1 VIKGVGID
9 LVENKRIKRLYDTY
23 GLKFANKILG
33 ATELNE
39 FNKSNDKT
47 GYLSKHFASKEAL
60 SKAIG
65 IGLYREGLSPK
76 LIEIT
81 HNDNGKPYFK
91 ESIVLQNVMKKY
103 LVNSFSLSISDTSDY
118 STAVVI
124 SE

>member
-1 VIKGVGID
+1 MIKGVGID

-23 GLKFANKILG
+23 GLKFASKILG
-33 ATELNE
+33 TTELNE
-39 FNKSNDKT
+39 FNKSNDKI

-81 HNDNGKPYFK
+81 HNNNGKPYFK
-91 ESIVLQNVMKKY
+91 ENAILQNVMKKY

>member
-23 GLKFANKILG
+23 GLKFANKILSKI
-33 ATELNE
+33 ELHE
-39 FNKSNDKT
+39 FHNSSSKIE
-47 GYLSKHFASKEAL
+47 YLSKHFASKEAL

-76 LIEIT
+76 SIEIA
-81 HNDNGKPYFK
+81 HNDSGKPYFK
-91 ESIVLQNVMKKY
+91 KSAILHNLMKKY
-103 LVNSFSLSISDTSDY
+103 FIRSFSLSISDTSDY

>member
-1 VIKGVGID
+1 MIKGVGID
-9 LVENKRIKRLYDTY
+9 LVENKRIKRLYDIY
-23 GLKFANKILG
+23 GLKFASKILSQ
-33 ATELNE
+33 TELHE
-39 FNKSNDKT
+39 FHSVNNKT

-76 LIEIT
+76 LIEIIHT
-81 HNDNGKPYFK
+81 DTGKPYFK
-91 ESIVLQNVMKKY
+91 ENTILCNLMKKY
-103 LVNSFSLSISDTSDY
+103 FINSFSLSISDTSDY